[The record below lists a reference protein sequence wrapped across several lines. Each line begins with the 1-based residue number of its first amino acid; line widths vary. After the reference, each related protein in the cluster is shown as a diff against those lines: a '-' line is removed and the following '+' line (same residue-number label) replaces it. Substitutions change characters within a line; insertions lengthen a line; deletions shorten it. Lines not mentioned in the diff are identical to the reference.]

1 MLTPNDPKRDN
12 NRNTEKQNV
21 MEDQLL
27 EETSDSL
34 AERVYGRLSEMIM
47 NGEFNYGD
55 PLQERRIAEMM
66 EVSRTPVREAI
77 GRLEADGFVERSAGR
92 IVVRE
97 VRLQEFVEILHV
109 RKLLECDAAREAAK
123 NVDAKELQKVRTE
136 IEKLLENRVTSAKE
150 LRAVDDMFHNLIA
163 EASNNKLIVE
173 LIKDLRRRTA
183 MFDHDRMPSRLLP
196 GNREHLDVIDALEKR
211 DGTLASARMA
221 RHINNVHKSIFEKW
235 NL

>member
-1 MLTPNDPKRDN
+1 MLTPRDQ
-12 NRNTEKQNV
+12 NREYQKVNSKEHQA
-21 MEDQLL
+21 L

-34 AERVYGRLSEMIM
+34 AERVYLQLSEMIM
-47 NGEFNYGD
+47 NGDFNYGD

-66 EVSRTPVREAI
+66 TVSRTPVREAI
-77 GRLEADGFVERSAGR
+77 GRLEAEGLVERKAGR
-92 IVVRE
+92 VVVRE

-109 RKLLECDAAREAAK
+109 RKLLECDAAREAA
-123 NVDAKELQKVRTE
+123 NNIDAKELQRVRTE

-150 LRAVDDMFHNLIA
+150 LRTVDDMFHTLIA

-173 LIKDLRRRTA
+173 LVTDLRRRTA
-183 MFDHDRMPSRLLP
+183 MFDHDRMPTRMLP
-196 GNREHLDVIDALEKR
+196 GNREHLDIIDALEKR